1 MGIESDRMV
10 FDYLSRVGDL
20 AQQRHLPPG
29 DRSAL
34 VSGLRD
40 EIDRRRATRGEESP
54 AAVRGILGDL
64 GTPDEVV
71 TRAESRAEPREGAS
85 GTGPASGAGSG
96 SGSGTGSAPGSG
108 TAPVP
113 SSRTAP
119 APPSGSPSR
128 TAPAP
133 PSGSPS
139 RTAPERRGRT
149 AWWSSGAREGAAQEP
164 PAPRKTPSPASAPD
178 PDVPRPRA
186 GDGPAGWWAEGSEGA
201 AAEVRV
207 PGFSG
212 AAEELHVPGFFGGV
226 EAPELFRP
234 PEPEEEAEEEPGE
247 APAPPGRMR
256 RAVRL
261 LRRRRPAEE
270 AVQEPEPEAAAPAR
284 GFAHPFLLLAALLLV
299 VGAAFG
305 WLLALA
311 AGWVIAYGSRRLGPD
326 GVRTAVF
333 VLPGVAAAGS
343 AVWLWGRVEGRWGEA
358 VAAGGEGMSAAL
370 ADTWPWTLRAAAL
383 LSALYLLRRSRR
395 A

>member
-71 TRAESRAEPREGAS
+71 TRAESRAEPHEG
-85 GTGPASGAGSG
+85 ASGAGSG
-96 SGSGTGSAPGSG
+96 TAPASGTAPGSGSG
-108 TAPVP
+108 TAPG
-113 SSRTAP
+113 SGSGSRTAP
-119 APPSGSPSR
+119 APPSGSPS
-128 TAPAP
+128 
-133 PSGSPS
+133 G
-139 RTAPERRGRT
+139 TAPEGRGRTGSRGRT
-149 AWWSSGAREGAAQEP
+149 AWWSSGARESAAQEP
-164 PAPRKTPSPASAPD
+164 PAPRKSPSPASAPD
-178 PDVPRPRA
+178 PEVPRPRA

-247 APAPPGRMR
+247 APEPPGRMR

-270 AVQEPEPEAAAPAR
+270 AVQEAEPEAAAPAR

-383 LSALYLLRRSRR
+383 LSALYLLRRARR